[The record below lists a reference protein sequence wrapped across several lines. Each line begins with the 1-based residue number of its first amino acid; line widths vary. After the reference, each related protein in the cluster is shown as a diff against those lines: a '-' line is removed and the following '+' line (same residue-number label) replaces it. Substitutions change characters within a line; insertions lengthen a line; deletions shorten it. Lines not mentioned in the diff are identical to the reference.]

1 MSFDRPFLKFL
12 LIPVMVLVSS
22 CSKNAIVP
30 DRTYLEKIENSFIER
45 RQLAIHKNKEL
56 FNVFDDNLS
65 QDQEVALKFLYAY
78 MPLSDLADYDGRFFL
93 ENVNLALAARTAM
106 PWGNEFPQELFIHYV
121 LPIRI
126 NNENL
131 DSFRI
136 KYYGE
141 IKNRVKGKDLKSAAL
156 EINYWCQEKV
166 SYQPADIRTSAPL
179 STILSARGRCGE
191 ESTLLVAALRTA
203 GIPARQVYVPRWAH
217 NDDNH
222 AWVEVWINGNWHYMG
237 ACEPEPVLDR
247 GWFTEYAKTAM
258 LIHTKSFGSPWGK
271 ENSINTYRNYT
282 EVNCLSGYAQ
292 TKRLYVKVLDRNN
305 NPAKGSIV
313 EYRLYNYSEFFTLA
327 SVPAGED
334 GISSLETGLGDL
346 LIWARDGNDFAFK
359 KVTVG
364 STDTLTLRLGEKI
377 ENGYSLD
384 MDLNIPEPTPPGSS
398 PSAEQIEENSRR
410 TREGNF
416 IRKEYISSWMKPEEA
431 VSMALKFNLDTA
443 GTTRVISRSTGN
455 YKEISAFLTNAP
467 DSLKDLGL
475 SLLEIL
481 PDKDLRDSKSY
492 ILSDHLLNTIR
503 PGGQSDEIFLEYVL
517 NPRVQNEMLTDWRGY
532 LKENLPERI
541 IREGAANPGII
552 AAYLNENVQISDENY
567 YQTPITPKGVIDL
580 KVSDENSRD
589 ICFVA
594 ICRSLGVPARL
605 EPAWHT
611 PQYFSNDKW
620 NDVNFDIH
628 AIPDNLKGYITFKSE
643 FSPEPEYFI
652 QFTIARLENGRYKTI
667 DYDYNKKVSDFTK
680 DMPVPAGSY
689 MIVTGN
695 RLSENKILS
704 NITFFDLADN
714 EHKTVEIKVRREKPA
729 SEYSGKINFDSIA
742 SLFPRST
749 GLMKDLRQKGAA
761 IFWID
766 PDMEPTKHI
775 FNELPLKKEE
785 LEKWGGHFLFLNSS
799 DNNSFKPEELT
810 GLPAGAIFS
819 TDDKLQILKSSVKLT
834 PSLDNSLPVIILTDK
849 DGNILYASAGYR
861 IGIGDML
868 LKYIK

>member
-1 MSFDRPFLKFL
+1 MSFDRTFLKYF
-12 LIPVMVLVSS
+12 LIPSMVLVSS
-22 CSKNAIVP
+22 CSQNTIVS
-30 DRTYLEKIENSFIER
+30 DRAYIEKIEKSFSER
-45 RQLAIHKNKEL
+45 RQLAKNRDKEL
-56 FNVFDDNLS
+56 FRVFEDKLS
-65 QDQEVALKFLYAY
+65 PDQEVALKFLFSY
-78 MPLSDLADYDGRFFL
+78 MPLSDLADYDGSFFL
-93 ENVNLALAARTAM
+93 GNVNLSLAARSEM
-106 PWGNEFPQELFIHYV
+106 PWGNKIPQELFLHYV

-136 KYYGE
+136 NYYDE
-141 IKNRVKGKDLKSAAL
+141 IINRVKNKDLKSAAL

-222 AWVEVWINGNWHYMG
+222 AWVEVWINGDWHYMG
-237 ACEPEPVLDR
+237 ACEPEPVFDR

-258 LIHTKSFGSPWGK
+258 LIHTKSFGAAWGQ
-271 ENSINTYRNYT
+271 ENSIKTNRNFT
-282 EVNCLSGYAQ
+282 EVNCLSGYAK

-305 NPAKGSIV
+305 NPANGSIV
-313 EYRLYNYSEFFTLA
+313 EYRLYNYSEFFPLA

-346 LIWARDGNDFAFK
+346 VIWAYDGNDFAFK

-364 STDTLTLRLGEKI
+364 LTDTLTLRLGKKI

-384 MDLNIPEPTPPGSS
+384 LDFNIPETTPPGSL

-416 IRKEYISSWMKPEEA
+416 IRKEYISTWMKPEEA
-431 VSMALKFNLDTA
+431 VSMGLKFHLDTTR
-443 GTTRVISRSTGN
+443 TTRVISRSMGN
-455 YKEISAFLTNAP
+455 YKEISDFLTNVP
-467 DSLKDLGL
+467 DSLKNLGL

-503 PGGQSDEIFLEYVL
+503 TGCHNNEIFLEYVL
-517 NPRVQNEMLTDWRGY
+517 NPRVQNEMLTDWREY

-541 IREGAANPGII
+541 IREGAANPCII
-552 AAYLNENVQISDENY
+552 AKYLNDNILISDENY
-567 YQTPITPKGVIDL
+567 YQTPLTPKGVIDL
-580 KVSDENSRD
+580 KVSDENSRN

-605 EPAWHT
+605 EPALHT
-611 PQYFSNDKW
+611 IQYYENEKW
-620 NDVNFDIH
+620 NDINFDVH
-628 AIPDNLKGYITFKSE
+628 SMPDTSQGFITFKSE

-680 DMPVPAGSY
+680 EMPVPAGSY

-704 NITFFDLADN
+704 NISFFDLAED
-714 EHKTVEIKVRREKPA
+714 EHKIVEIKVRREKPA
-729 SEYSGKINFDSIA
+729 IEYTGKINFNCIA
-742 SLFPRST
+742 SLFPGSAE
-749 GLMKDLRQKGAA
+749 LIKDLRQKGGV
-761 IFWID
+761 IFWVD

-775 FNELPLKKEE
+775 FNELPLKKKE
-785 LEKWGGHFLFLNSS
+785 LEKWGGRFLFINAS
-799 DNNSFKPEELT
+799 DTPIKPEELT
-810 GLPAGAIFS
+810 GLPARSIFS
-819 TDDKLQILKSSVKLT
+819 FDDKLQILKSSIEIK
-834 PSLDNSLPVIILTDK
+834 PSLDNSLPVIILADK

-868 LKYIK
+868 MKYIK